1 MDLKIITGLEATF
14 TAAGGPQHM
23 LQTTVFAWGTHVEY
37 FSKQILNNLRITKLR
52 YYAQAKYC
60 INPI

>member
-23 LQTTVFAWGTHVEY
+23 LQTTVFAWETHDEY
-37 FSKQILNNLRITKLR
+37 FS
-52 YYAQAKYC
+52 
-60 INPI
+60 